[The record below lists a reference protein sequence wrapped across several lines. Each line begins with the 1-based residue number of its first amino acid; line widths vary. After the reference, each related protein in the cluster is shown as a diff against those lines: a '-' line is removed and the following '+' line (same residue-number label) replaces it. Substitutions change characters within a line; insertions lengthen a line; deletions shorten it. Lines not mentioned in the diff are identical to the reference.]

1 MSALEKFFC
10 PGSVAVVGASRTPGK
25 AGHTIVRNIL
35 EFGFRGDIYPVNPGC
50 EEILGLR
57 SYASIGDLPGPVDLA
72 IGVLPRRQTLD
83 LIDECA
89 HAGVR
94 SLIIPAA
101 GFSDVGDEGRELER
115 EVMAA
120 ARAAGIRVMGPN
132 SIGTV
137 CTGCGIATPIVTLD
151 RMRPGGVSLFGQTG
165 MLASGFA
172 RWIQTSE
179 WFGINKIA
187 CLGNKAD
194 LDEND
199 MLEYLAAD
207 DTTRVIG
214 FYTEG
219 VSDGRRFAEALRTA
233 AGAKPVLVLKSGRT
247 AGGRKAIASHTGA
260 LAGSDEVYSGLIEQC
275 GARRV
280 ADFEELFDCAKAL
293 EWQPLPA
300 GDGVGI
306 VSITGLGCVLAADT
320 ASRYGLRFPAPAPR
334 TVEAMRGALPD
345 WVPASNPADIWAAI
359 EARGPK
365 EAYGLVASALADDP
379 GVHSLIAIFTLIP
392 ESSLDVMELFGP
404 LAESHPEK
412 PLAAVLMS
420 GDALMYAEWKRTLE
434 GNGIPAYHSPER
446 ALRALGTMRAVNRKG
461 KGAAD
466 AAPATQPA
474 RSITPPLG
482 SRDVR

>member
-1 MSALEKFFC
+1 MSDLDEFFC
-10 PGSVAVVGASRTPGK
+10 PGSIAVVGASRTPGK
-25 AGHTIVRNIL
+25 AGNTIVRNIL
-35 EFGFRGDIYPVNPGC
+35 EFGFTGDLYPVNPGC
-50 EEILGLR
+50 EEILGLT
-57 SYASIGDLPGPVDLA
+57 SYSSLGELPGPVDLV
-72 IGVLPRRQTLD
+72 IGVLPRRQTLG
-83 LIDECA
+83 LVSECA
-89 HAGVR
+89 RIGAGN
-94 SLIIPAA
+94 LIIPAA
-101 GFSDVGDEGRELER
+101 GFSDVGDEGRALER
-115 EVMAA
+115 QVMEA
-120 ARAAGIRVMGPN
+120 ARSAGIRVMGPN

-137 CTGCGIATPIVTLD
+137 CTTCGIATPIVTLD

-179 WFGINKIA
+179 HFGINKLA

-199 MLEYLAAD
+199 LLEYLATD
-207 DTTRVIG
+207 EGTRVIG

-219 VSDGRRFAEALRTA
+219 VRDGRRFAAALRA
-233 AGAKPVLVLKSGRT
+233 AAEAKPVLVLKSGRT

-280 ADFEELFDCAKAL
+280 ADFEELFDCAKAF

-320 ASRYGLRFPAPAPR
+320 ASRYGLLFPAPAPR
-334 TVEAMRGALPD
+334 TVESMRAALPD
-345 WVPASNPADIWAAI
+345 WVPAANPADIWAAI
-359 EARGPK
+359 EARGPQ
-365 EAYGLVASALADDP
+365 EAYGVVASALADDP
-379 GVHSLIAIFTLIP
+379 WVHSLIAIFTLIP

-404 LAESHPEK
+404 LAEAHPEK

-420 GDALMYAEWKRTLE
+420 GDAAMYAEWKRTLE

-446 ALRALGTMRAVNRKG
+446 ALRALGALRNRSRWKG
-461 KGAAD
+461 HTAAH
-466 AAPATQPA
+466 
-474 RSITPPLG
+474 
-482 SRDVR
+482 